1 MARRALLT
9 RKTIGMMIAAAVVG
23 VGALWFLAPE
33 QELSPDPIP
42 DPLEPELL
50 VKQADVVF
58 RWTIPS
64 DRTPVYVEILQAI
77 EDVRSPGEPAL
88 RRVWAS
94 EPLRRGLLRL
104 PVDVRLPAGPLYW
117 RPVGVSE
124 TGEYRQGDT
133 MTFEIYW

>member
-1 MARRALLT
+1 MARRPLLN
-9 RKTIGMMIAAAVVG
+9 RKTLGMMLAAAILG
-23 VGALWFLAPE
+23 TAALWFFAPE

-50 VKQADVVF
+50 VKRADVVF

-64 DRTPVYVEILQAI
+64 DRTPVYIEVLQAI
-77 EDVRSPGEPAL
+77 DDVRTPGEPAL

-104 PVDVRLPAGPLYW
+104 PGDAPLPAGPLYW
-117 RPVGVSE
+117 RPVGVTE

-133 MTFEIYW
+133 MTFEIY